1 MARSP
6 RPHDRTHLNYHRPVP
21 KSYDADFYDDID
33 AMSSASAAA
42 IVPWAVGALSPT
54 SVVDVGC
61 GRGAWLAAFKAAG
74 VDDVLGLDGDYVDRS
89 TLHIRPDEFRA
100 VDLLDPPAL
109 GRTFDLVVSL
119 EVAEHLPA
127 AVAPAFVAW
136 LVMAAPV
143 VLFSAA
149 IPGQGGVNHVNEQW
163 PEYWADQFEAGG
175 YRAIDAVRPR
185 FWNDERVG
193 FYFAQN
199 IVVYARA
206 DLAHD
211 VEARVGPVLGDGPE
225 VLSLVHPKMLDA
237 VRDQARRRHQAP
249 ASVSSLVRAL
259 PGASRRALSSRWR
272 SIKSR

>member
-1 MARSP
+1 MARSS
-6 RPHDRTHLNYHRPVP
+6 RPHHRTDLNYHRSVP
-21 KSYDADFYDDID
+21 RSYDADFYDDID

-42 IVPWAVGALSPT
+42 IVPWVVGALSPT
-54 SVVDVGC
+54 SVLDVGC

-74 VDDVLGLDGDYVDRS
+74 VHDVLGLDGDYVDRS
-89 TLHIRPDEFRA
+89 TLHIGPDEFRA
-100 VDLLDPPAL
+100 VDLIEPPAL

-127 AVAPAFVAW
+127 AAAPAFVAW
-136 LVMAAPV
+136 LVSVAPV

-163 PEYWADQFEAGG
+163 PDYWADQFEAVG
-175 YRAIDAVRPR
+175 YGAIDAVRPR
-185 FWNDERVG
+185 FWNDDRVE

-199 IVVYARA
+199 IILYARA
-206 DLAHD
+206 DLSHD
-211 VEARVGPVLGDGPE
+211 IEARVGPVLGDAPD

-259 PGASRRALSSRWR
+259 PGASRRALTSRWR
-272 SIKSR
+272 SFTHR